1 VLHLLYAR
9 FFTKVLRDLQLVKV
23 DEPFSNLLTQ
33 GMVCKETLR
42 CETHGWLYPEE
53 VTDGK
58 CPQCSSPAQ
67 VGRIEKM
74 SKTTK
79 NVVDPET
86 LIQQYGAD
94 TARLFCLFAAPPERD
109 LDWSDQGVEGA
120 FRFLNRVW
128 RMVMDNAVL
137 LKPASPFGGSGDLDS
152 SLQKL
157 RLKTHST
164 IKKVTSD
171 IEGRF
176 HFNTAISAI
185 MELVNVLYQFDI
197 AAARGTALSVI
208 KEAIETVIIL
218 LAPMAPHIAEELW
231 ENLGKQESI
240 FKAPW
245 PVYDPGAIVEDEITI
260 VVQINGKLRSRL
272 SVPADATQED
282 TKELV
287 LSDQNTKKWTE
298 GKEIK
303 KIIVVPKKLVNIVV
317 K

>member
-1 VLHLLYAR
+1 
-9 FFTKVLRDLQLVKV
+9 V

-42 CETHGWLYPEE
+42 CETHGWLYPEDA
-53 VTDGK
+53 VGGK
-58 CPQCSSPAQ
+58 CTQCNGPAQ

-128 RMVMDNAVL
+128 RMVMDNAPL
-137 LKPASPFGGSGDLDS
+137 LKPVLPFDGSGELDS
-152 SLQKL
+152 GLQKL
-157 RLKTHST
+157 RLKTHTT

-171 IEGRF
+171 IEDRF

-185 MELVNVLYQFDI
+185 MELVNVIYQFDI
-197 AAARGTALSVI
+197 ASAQGTALSVI
-208 KEAIETVIIL
+208 KEAVETVVIL

-231 ENLGKQESI
+231 EHLGKPDGVFE
-240 FKAPW
+240 AYW
-245 PVYDPGAIVEDEITI
+245 PSYDAAAIVEAEITI
-260 VVQINGKLRSRL
+260 VVQVNGKLRSRL
-272 SVPADATQED
+272 SVPADAPEED
-282 TKELV
+282 IKERV
-287 LSDQNTKKWTE
+287 LTDETTKKWTE

-303 KIIVVPKKLVNIVV
+303 KVIVVPKKLVNIVV